1 MMIWLNGRYD
11 GYDRMM
17 IDGYDMIDRY
27 YDYHKY
33 TIRQMDTQ
41 FVILRSY
48 NNNHSMNRH
57 LNKKS
62 SSMMMMIDRLEYAGR
77 QIGR

>member
-1 MMIWLNGRYD
+1 MMIWYNGRYD
-11 GYDRMM
+11 DMIWLM

-27 YDYHKY
+27 YDYHEY

-41 FVILRSY
+41 FVMLRSY
-48 NNNHSMNRH
+48 IINHSMNRH

-62 SSMMMMIDRLEYAGR
+62 SSTMMIDRLEYADR
-77 QIGR
+77 